1 MKFLLLTAL
10 LLFTLRL
17 NAQDVADGQF
27 KDDGSTQVWQAQ
39 TSSWVTPEQFW
50 QNYVAQKVGRTWP
63 SSKEY
68 PPYAKVR
75 ERDNFLVQVDSGI
88 CLMEFFHQRW
98 RRANDVLRWDDRFN
112 EYSGCADVFK

>member
-1 MKFLLLTAL
+1 MKHLLAMAL
-10 LLFTLRL
+10 LVFGGFVG
-17 NAQDVADGQF
+17 AQDVANGQF
-27 KDDGSTQVWQAQ
+27 KADGSALVWDARS
-39 TSSWVTPEQFW
+39 TSWVAPEQFW
-50 QNYVAQKVGRTWP
+50 YNYVAQKVGRTWP

-75 ERDNFLVQVDSGI
+75 ERDSFLVQVDSGI
-88 CLMEFFHQRW
+88 CLMEFFHERW